1 MLSDSKMSLL
11 NYMPLRAPMP
21 RDLGVLVP
29 HVPRASRALLPHV
42 LRALLVLV
50 PHVPIVPRLLPA
62 LTSCPSELACL
73 MCLHQLSCSCVP
85 VLHYFFPSC
94 QLFGENYYG

>member
-1 MLSDSKMSLL
+1 
-11 NYMPLRAPMP
+11 MPLRAPMP

-29 HVPRASRALLPHV
+29 HVPRV
-42 LRALLVLV
+42 LRA
-50 PHVPIVPRLLPA
+50 IVPRLLPA